1 MPLLRELRTYVSAL
15 ATIPILIMLFNETIA
30 TSIIG
35 FISAFAFQFTM
46 LMILLYIFLWSRS
59 YFTRIKNPMTQLL
72 TESII
77 LNAPIIYPTIT
88 VFLTNNATDFVGV
101 LLAYMIF
108 GVFGSIYQIVLGKR
122 VGAMQKIIFFIF
134 GYMLALLTYAGALE
148 GHALNE
154 NFSLIRAFDHISGG
168 LTLLGYLGRTS
179 PLPLASYIRITM
191 AVAIPAITFSALA
204 AQVRQTEVREN
215 PVAEAKMVTS
225 LRPAVALLT
234 FGAALLLLPVL
245 AISKAIEF
253 LPYLVTVVPTLVT
266 AIIFLLIIR
275 IKEEKEE

>member
-1 MPLLRELRTYVSAL
+1 MALLRELRTYVSAL

-35 FISAFAFQFTM
+35 FVSSFAFQFTM
-46 LMILLYIFLWSRS
+46 IMILVYVFLWSRAS
-59 YFTRIKNPMTQLL
+59 FTRIKNPTTQLL
-72 TESII
+72 VESII
-77 LNAPIIYPTIT
+77 LNAPIIYPTVT
-88 VFLTNNATDFVGV
+88 VFLTNSATDFVGV

-108 GVFGSIYQIVLGKR
+108 GVFGSLYQIVLGKR
-122 VGAMQKIIFFIF
+122 VGATQKIIFFIF
-134 GYMLALLTYAGALE
+134 GYILALSTYAGALE
-148 GHALNE
+148 GQAQNE

-168 LTLLGYLGRTS
+168 LTLLGYLGRTT
-179 PLPLASYIRITM
+179 PLPLANYIRITM
-191 AVAIPAITFSALA
+191 AIAIPAITFSALA
-204 AQVRQTEVREN
+204 AQVRQTEVKEN

-253 LPYLVTVVPTLVT
+253 LPYLVTIVPALAI
-266 AIIFLLIIR
+266 AIIFLLVIR

>member
-46 LMILLYIFLWSRS
+46 LMILLYIFLWSRN

-204 AQVRQTEVREN
+204 AQVR
-215 PVAEAKMVTS
+215 
-225 LRPAVALLT
+225 
-234 FGAALLLLPVL
+234 
-245 AISKAIEF
+245 
-253 LPYLVTVVPTLVT
+253 
-266 AIIFLLIIR
+266 
-275 IKEEKEE
+275 